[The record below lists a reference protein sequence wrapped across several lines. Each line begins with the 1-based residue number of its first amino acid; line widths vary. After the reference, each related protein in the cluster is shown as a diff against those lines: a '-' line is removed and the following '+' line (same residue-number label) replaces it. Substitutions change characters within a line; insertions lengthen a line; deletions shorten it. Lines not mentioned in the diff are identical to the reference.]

1 MRKLV
6 GLFASAAIV
15 VAACGGTSATQAPA
29 SVAAP
34 TAPAASAGAP
44 SGSAEAPSA
53 SGAAGEINLFGTTYA
68 PAEPTAQGG
77 TIIIGDWQEATQF
90 NPYYLGQVTE
100 ANVASAVWHSLLTIS
115 NDFKYI
121 PQLAADPIPTTENG
135 GVTLGQNG
143 DAMTVTW
150 KLRDGLKWS
159 DGQPLTCDDFK
170 YAWEW
175 VMDKDNTGVV
185 LAGFEDT
192 TAVDCPSDTDIV
204 MHYNKVFEGYLTQ
217 YIAPAAAPLPVED
230 PGR

>member
-6 GLFASAAIV
+6 GLFAGATIL

-34 TAPAASAGAP
+34 SAPAASAEAP
-44 SGSAEAPSA
+44 SGEAPSA
-53 SGAAGEINLFGTTYA
+53 SAGTGEINLFGSAYA
-68 PAEPTAQGG
+68 PAEATAQGG

-100 ANVASAVWHSLLTIS
+100 ANVASLVWHSFADDLRRLQVL
-115 NDFKYI
+115 

-135 GVTLGQNG
+135 GVKVPGDNG

-159 DGQPLTCDDFK
+159 DGEPLTCDDFK
-170 YAWEW
+170 YA
-175 VMDKDNTGVV
+175 
-185 LAGFEDT
+185 
-192 TAVDCPSDTDIV
+192 
-204 MHYNKVFEGYLTQ
+204 
-217 YIAPAAAPLPVED
+217 
-230 PGR
+230 